1 MIQILPS
8 ILSADFAR
16 LGFDIERVEAAG
28 VSMLHVD
35 VMDGHFVPNI
45 SLGPPVLRSVRKVTR
60 LHLDTH
66 LMIEDPDRYLEAF
79 VEAGANSL
87 SVHWEACRHLH
98 RTLESIQKL
107 GVRAGVVVNPATPV
121 RHLEEVLAL
130 VDYVLVMSVNP
141 GFGGQRFIPGSLAK
155 LEQLAAWRRELG
167 LDFKIQIDGGIS
179 AGNIAGVAR
188 AGADWVVAG
197 SSVFGQKDPG
207 GAILDMQQRAR
218 EALTVRV

>member
-16 LGFDIERVEAAG
+16 LAVDIERVQAAG

-45 SLGPPVLRSVRKVTR
+45 SLGPPVLRSLRKATR

-66 LMIEDPDRYLEAF
+66 LMIEDPDRYLVDF
-79 VEAGANSL
+79 VEAGADSL

-98 RTLESIQKL
+98 RTLESIRAL
-107 GVRAGVVVNPATPV
+107 GVPAGVVINPATPV
-121 RHLEEVLAL
+121 RHLEEVLPM

-155 LEQLAAWRRELG
+155 LSQLARWRQEMG

-207 GAILDMQQRAR
+207 SAVADMQQRVR
-218 EALTVRV
+218 DALAVRV